1 MKSSVP
7 WLFTAVDV
15 SCLLWLSVLSCLG
28 FPGTYHT
35 GISPTSVD
43 FFFLSSVTF
52 SGDLPA
58 IHIDVA
64 TLHPEVTPSP
74 WKRLSLAV
82 APVPVH

>member
-1 MKSSVP
+1 MLAVFCGFQFYPVLVSQALIIRASLLSP
-7 WLFTAVDV
+7 W
-15 SCLLWLSVLSCLG
+15 
-28 FPGTYHT
+28 
-35 GISPTSVD
+35 I